1 MDGVRTKTTGD
12 REMNVGSCEQR
23 NCEYWCGTHCTDEVI
38 YVNENNGEECCR
50 YHPDA
55 VLSQETHDGK

>member
-1 MDGVRTKTTGD
+1 
-12 REMNVGSCEQR
+12 MNVGNCEQR

-55 VLSQETHDGK
+55 VLSQEAHDGK